1 MVYCKQTCDDALK
14 TAMTIQD
21 SKLDI
26 KTFEKQRDDQ
36 KLEYDRINADLD
48 RKENAIKT
56 IESFTDRYIPV
67 RILYIMRECFVN
79 VLSRSQL

>member
-14 TAMTIQD
+14 TAMKIQD